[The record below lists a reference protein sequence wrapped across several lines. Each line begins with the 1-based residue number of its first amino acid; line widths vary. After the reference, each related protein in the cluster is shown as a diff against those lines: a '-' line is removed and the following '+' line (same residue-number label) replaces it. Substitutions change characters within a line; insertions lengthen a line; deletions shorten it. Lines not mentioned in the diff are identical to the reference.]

1 MVGAG
6 MSLPHQALE
15 LRQSRRTQN
24 QWGIWD
30 ARLRMWVRATARGL
44 EEMDTRSCA
53 PWLTVESLLVGEAGV
68 VCACV
73 PVALLAYK
81 DGEDDLS

>member
-1 MVGAG
+1 MGNLGCAPADVGA
-6 MSLPHQALE
+6 
-15 LRQSRRTQN
+15 T
-24 QWGIWD
+24 
-30 ARLRMWVRATARGL
+30 VRATARGL